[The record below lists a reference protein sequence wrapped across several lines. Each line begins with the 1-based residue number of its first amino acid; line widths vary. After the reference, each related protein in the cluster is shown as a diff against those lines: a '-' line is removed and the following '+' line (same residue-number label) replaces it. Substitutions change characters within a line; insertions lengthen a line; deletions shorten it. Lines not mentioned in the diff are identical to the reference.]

1 MLLYRGIGSVGTVI
15 VSLVLVILLSIFYV
29 GLTPYMVWLRI
40 AYEIHER
47 RERRNVAEED
57 TRKTPVWVD
66 EQKYYTN
73 EKAYND
79 MNNCSCLLYTSP
91 SPRDS

>member
-1 MLLYRGIGSVGTVI
+1 MAAGGLIGMLLYRGIGSVGTVI

-57 TRKTPVWVD
+57 TRKPR
-66 EQKYYTN
+66 YG
-73 EKAYND
+73 
-79 MNNCSCLLYTSP
+79 LTSKNIIQTKKHIMT
-91 SPRDS
+91 